1 MNKENAI
8 NSSINIYS
16 HTQSMY
22 VCIYKYV
29 YLCFK
34 PMFVCVLRAQYT
46 AHYTRINIYTR
57 TNIPLD
63 LLITNHFTRIY
74 FSYFIPSRQPRI
86 PSRAT
91 GNKNRGRSLYI
102 HFLPPPPHNPPPP
115 FYYSPKALANTEVFL
130 FLFFPLFFQLIPFN
144 GVLVKEMS
152 LGAKIFFFFF
162 VIVFI
167 LLAFLLLP
175 LPFSYIHL
183 FIYLFIFMHFLPRG
197 LLEEWVQERFMKDS
211 RKVQKRF
218 KRRSER
224 FLKERLLCSRK
235 YV

>member
-152 LGAKIFFFFF
+152 LGAKIFIF
-162 VIVFI
+162 
-167 LLAFLLLP
+167 FLLLF
-175 LPFSYIHL
+175 LYSSHFCC
-183 FIYLFIFMHFLPRG
+183 FRCHFLIFTYLNICSFSCISFRG
-197 LLEEWVQERFMKDS
+197 DFWRNGFKKDS
-211 RKVQKRF
+211 
-218 KRRSER
+218 
-224 FLKERLLCSRK
+224 
-235 YV
+235 